1 MEKHKLK
8 TGDRILC
15 INNKDVSEYLIINK
29 VYIISSIYYIN
40 HYCIEVI
47 IDNIK
52 HVYAIRRFRTLNTNT
67 NINRKLTY
75 IKYAP

>member
-40 HYCIEVI
+40 HRCIEVI

-52 HVYAIRRFRTLNTNT
+52 HVFAIRRFRTLNTNT

-75 IKYAP
+75 IEYAP